1 MASFYAENAEN
12 IKQKII
18 FSQIKIKNIGIIKA
32 QNVRNVRV
40 LESKNIEEVNDLP
53 NHARILVNGC
63 KSRISRG
70 KAKYQTLEF
79 NISKEFIL
87 ELYKRQNGK
96 CAISGLEM
104 TYIEGSGR
112 HLKNM
117 SIDRID
123 PTKGYT
129 EDNVQLVCAQVNMMK
144 SDMSLEELYTF
155 CEAILKNK

>member
-1 MASFYAENAEN
+1 
-12 IKQKII
+12 
-18 FSQIKIKNIGIIKA
+18 
-32 QNVRNVRV
+32 
-40 LESKNIEEVNDLP
+40 
-53 NHARILVNGC
+53 
-63 KSRISRG
+63 
-70 KAKYQTLEF
+70 
-79 NISKEFIL
+79 
-87 ELYKRQNGK
+87 
-96 CAISGLEM
+96 M

>member
-18 FSQIKIKNIGIIKA
+18 FFSDKNQKY
-32 QNVRNVRV
+32 RNYKGTECKECQSLR
-40 LESKNIEEVNDLP
+40 KQKYWRTKEVNDLP

-117 SIDRID
+117 SID

>member
-40 LESKNIEEVNDLP
+40 LESKNIWRTKEVNDLP

-117 SIDRID
+117 SID